1 MQSQPYF
8 VVVLA
13 HSLHGR
19 LRRIHVPHQA
29 IYAVLIFAL
38 IGFLSVGG
46 FLVSYLRMTWKVAN
60 YNSLRHE
67 VDTLRSR
74 YHDLQQANNEK
85 NKQLATLEMFASEV
99 SVAYGLKR
107 KPAAQAFVTKDLP
120 LAPSFHESLDEYNF
134 LQASTMSPMY
144 HNYPRQWLVNI
155 RPSIWPVDGRLM
167 SPFGGRTD
175 PFSGEGAMHTG
186 VDLEAH
192 YGTPV
197 RATADGIVVHAEWGG
212 SYGKVVVVDHGNGLQ
227 SLYAHLSRFEVVP
240 GQEIR
245 RGDILGMSG
254 GTGRVT
260 SPHLHYEVRMHGTP
274 VNPYPFLRN
283 SNVTT
288 ASQPSK
294 DFPF

>member
-1 MQSQPYF
+1 
-8 VVVLA
+8 
-13 HSLHGR
+13 
-19 LRRIHVPHQA
+19 
-29 IYAVLIFAL
+29 
-38 IGFLSVGG
+38 
-46 FLVSYLRMTWKVAN
+46 
-60 YNSLRHE
+60 

-74 YHDLQQANNEK
+74 YHELQQANNEK
-85 NKQLATLEMFASEV
+85 SKQLATLEMFASEV

-107 KPAAQAFVTKDLP
+107 KPETPAFVAKDLA
-120 LAPSFHESLDEYNF
+120 LTPSFHESLEEYNF
-134 LQASTMSPMY
+134 LQSATLSPMY
-144 HNYPRQWLVNI
+144 RTYPRQWLTNV

-167 SPFGGRTD
+167 SPFGARTD

-197 RATADGIVVHAEWGG
+197 RATADGIVAHAEWGG
-212 SYGKVVVVDHGNGLQ
+212 SYGKVVVLDHGSGLQ

-245 RGDILGMSG
+245 RGDILGLSG

-283 SNVTT
+283 SSGPVL
-288 ASQPSK
+288 SQPSK

>member
-1 MQSQPYF
+1 
-8 VVVLA
+8 
-13 HSLHGR
+13 
-19 LRRIHVPHQA
+19 
-29 IYAVLIFAL
+29 
-38 IGFLSVGG
+38 
-46 FLVSYLRMTWKVAN
+46 
-60 YNSLRHE
+60 
-67 VDTLRSR
+67 
-74 YHDLQQANNEK
+74 
-85 NKQLATLEMFASEV
+85 
-99 SVAYGLKR
+99 
-107 KPAAQAFVTKDLP
+107 
-120 LAPSFHESLDEYNF
+120 
-134 LQASTMSPMY
+134 MY
-144 HNYPRQWLVNI
+144 RNYPRQWLVNV
-155 RPSIWPVDGRLM
+155 RPSLWPVDGRLM

-175 PFSGEGAMHTG
+175 PFSGDGAMHTG

-192 YGTPV
+192 SGTAV

-227 SLYAHLSRFEVVP
+227 TLYAHLSRFEVVP

-283 SNVTT
+283 SNITT
-288 ASQPSK
+288 ASAPSK